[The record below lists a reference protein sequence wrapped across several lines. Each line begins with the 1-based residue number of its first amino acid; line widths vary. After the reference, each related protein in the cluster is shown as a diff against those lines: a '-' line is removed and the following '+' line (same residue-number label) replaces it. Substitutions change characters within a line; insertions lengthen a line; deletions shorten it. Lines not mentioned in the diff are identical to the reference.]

1 MSFSLNNA
9 GNDTGGAGFSTS
21 TARISGYSSGVLELK
36 GTSGISMLNDVH
48 MNGNKITQVGA
59 GGVTAISQDAING
72 SQLYTTNQNVL
83 ANTSAITG
91 LDTRV
96 TSNTTSITSLDGRVT
111 SNTSSITAMDSRV
124 TQNSGDITNLTQ
136 ALNAGESGLVLQDA
150 VSKTITV
157 AKDLDGSLVDFAGT
171 AGARKLTGVAA
182 GTLDAA
188 SVDAVNGSQ
197 LYSTNQSVLANTS
210 AITGLDT
217 RVTSNTT
224 SITSLDGRV
233 TSNTSSITALDTRV
247 TQSAGDITNLTQ
259 ALNSGESGLVRQDP
273 VSKTIT
279 VAKDLDGSLVDLTG
293 TVGARK
299 LTGVAAGTLDVAS
312 LDAVN
317 GAQLYTTNQNVAANA
332 SAITGLDTRVT
343 QSAGDITNLT
353 QALNNGESGLVRQ
366 DAVSKTITV
375 AKDLDGSLVDF
386 AGTAGARKLTGVATG
401 TLDAAS
407 VDAVNGAQLY
417 STNQNVAANTSA
429 ITGLDTRVTSNTT
442 SITSLDGR
450 VTSNTSSITAL
461 DTRVTQ
467 SAGDISNLTQALN
480 NGESG
485 LVRQDAVSKTVTV
498 AKDLDGSLV
507 DVAGTAGA
515 RKLTGVA
522 AGTLDA
528 TSLDAVNGSQLYA
541 TNQNVLANTTALNTL
556 DGLVAQNTT
565 NLNNLTA
572 SLTSGELG
580 LVKQDA
586 TTRALTV
593 GKDQDGNLVDI
604 TGRAGARQLNGVA
617 DGVVAAGSLHAVNGG
632 QLYRVSDSVA
642 SALGGGAFVNA
653 DGSIAAPSYSVG
665 GTVYRSV
672 GAAVT
677 GLDNRVT
684 QMQTTVDS
692 VTAQITSGQMGMVK
706 EDATSGTISV
716 ASDRGGT
723 TIDMAGTEGARKV
736 TGVANGV
743 ISADSTDAVNGSQI
757 YALTQQV
764 GEMSAASAYVK
775 ADGASDG
782 SDAAVAGAGTKA
794 VAIGSNASASATN
807 SVALGAGSVADRANS
822 VSVGAK
828 GAERQV
834 TNVAAGTQK
843 SDAVNV
849 GQLDPVVASLGGGA
863 RIDASTG
870 AVTGPTYQVDG
881 QTYSTVGDALGSLD
895 SGVQQNREGLN
906 RLDSRLDQTNKALD
920 NVARNAYSGI
930 AASTALTMIPE
941 VDTGKKFAL
950 GMGASTYRG
959 YQAVAL
965 GASARVNDRVKLKA
979 GVGIA
984 SGGATAGIGASMQW

>member
-1 MSFSLNNA
+1 MTFSLNNA
-9 GNDTGGAGFSTS
+9 GADNGGAGFSAS
-21 TARISGYSSGVLELK
+21 TARITGYSTGVLELK

-59 GGVTAISQDAING
+59 ASLDPTSQEAVNG
-72 SQLYTTNQNVL
+72 SQLHATNLDVAAQ
-83 ANTSAITG
+83 ASAII
-91 LDTRV
+91 DVDSRV
-96 TSNTTSITSLDGRVT
+96 TSNTASLTSLDGRVT
-111 SNTSSITAMDSRV
+111 STTSSITSLDSRV

-136 ALNAGESGLVLQDA
+136 ALNNGESGLVLQDA
-150 VSKTITV
+150 VSKNITV

-197 LYSTNQSVLANTS
+197 LYSTNQGVLANTS

-259 ALNSGESGLVRQDP
+259 ALNNGEAGLVRQDP

-375 AKDLDGSLVDF
+375 AKDLDGSLVDLT
-386 AGTAGARKLTGVATG
+386 GTAGARKLTGVAAG

-407 VDAVNGAQLY
+407 VDAVNGSQLY
-417 STNQNVAANTSA
+417 STNQSVLANTSA
-429 ITGLDTRVTSNTT
+429 ITGLDTRVTTNTT

-450 VTSNTSSITAL
+450 VTTNTSSITAL
-461 DTRVTQ
+461 DSRVTQ
-467 SAGDISNLTQALN
+467 NSGDITNLTQALN

-485 LVRQDAVSKTVTV
+485 LVRQDPVSKTITL
-498 AKDLDGSLV
+498 AKGLDGTLV
-507 DVAGTAGA
+507 DVTGTAGA

-522 AGTLDA
+522 AGSVDA

-580 LVKQDA
+580 LVKQDV

-604 TGRAGARQLNGVA
+604 TGTAGARQLNGVA

-642 SALGGGAFVNA
+642 SAMGGGAFVNA

-677 GLDNRVT
+677 GLDSRVN
-684 QMQTTVDS
+684 QMQTAVDN
-692 VTAQITSGQMGMVK
+692 VAAQVSSGAMGLVK
-706 EDATSGTISV
+706 EESGTGEISI
-716 ASDRGGT
+716 AADKGGT
-723 TIDMAGTEGARKV
+723 VIDMGGTEGARKV

-757 YALTQQV
+757 YALTEKV
-764 GEMSAASAYVK
+764 GEMSAANSYVK
-775 ADGASDG
+775 VDGAGDG

-794 VAIGSNASASATN
+794 VAIGSNASASAAN

-834 TNVAAGTQK
+834 TRVAAGTQK
-843 SDAVNV
+843 TDAVNV

-870 AVTGPTYQVDG
+870 VVTGPSYQVDG
-881 QTYSTVGDALGSLD
+881 QTYNTVGDALGSLD
-895 SGVQQNREGLN
+895 SGVQQNRQGLN

-930 AASTALTMIPE
+930 AATTALTMIPD
-941 VDTGKKFAL
+941 VDPGKRFAL